1 MGDDEE
7 DEDEDSTSKKLKKK
21 KKKKEKSLFLDEEA
35 DVSGEDDLADGSDDD
50 TTNDVPVI
58 EEPNLDRCDE
68 DDSLDGA
75 STVVGRTTSMSSV
88 KVCQLVALS
97 LTQTL
102 DGFDYTGNIRLVG
115 DCIFDRK
122 QFISVPQ
129 SGCEN
134 E

>member
-1 MGDDEE
+1 
-7 DEDEDSTSKKLKKK
+7 
-21 KKKKEKSLFLDEEA
+21 LFLDEEA
-35 DVSGEDDLADGSDDD
+35 DVSGEDDLMDGSDEEDDED

-75 STVVGRTTSMSSV
+75 STVVERTTSMSSA

-102 DGFDYTGNIRLVG
+102 DGFD
-115 DCIFDRK
+115 
-122 QFISVPQ
+122 
-129 SGCEN
+129 
-134 E
+134 